1 MKSFAY
7 KNRYW
12 IYVII
17 TIPAIVM
24 LFWKCKWGY
33 ATLDEAFYPTI
44 AYRFLQGDRMLFD
57 EWSNTQLSS
66 LVIMPFL
73 KAFMA
78 INGGTVGIYLCV
90 RYTYTVM
97 KIFISIYVFLVI
109 RKKYDDIKAFFSAF
123 LFLVFAGYGLMVLSY
138 NSIAISGFLLFVL
151 LVFDSDDSASG
162 WVKRILSGICLSI
175 SVFGIPYMAALYI
188 LYFLAV
194 IVVYK
199 LKERESNL
207 TIIRFYSINSFI
219 GTTIGVGVSVIAFCI
234 YTFRRVSIAQII
246 QTIPHILYGDP
257 SHAPKSLYQKTLAYF
272 VRIFFGNH
280 RNYTVL
286 IVYFVIAALI
296 LLFLLDKNRG
306 NHRNN
311 YIMSSMLAGGCL
323 LIAYIVSDNY
333 INDIIFVPS
342 IVAFL
347 VFIFASNEE
356 TNELF
361 ACIWLPGMAFTYFEY
376 LASNTGFSG
385 IASAS
390 CIATVGS
397 IIMILYTV
405 DEMKEHTKLK
415 IPVIIFCVL
424 EIVCCI
430 YYRATYVFW
439 EEGGL
444 GSLTR
449 RIEDGVCAGLK
460 VTDEEYEH
468 YYSVMSDVK
477 NIQDMPADT
486 KVLYIGDKVLWMA
499 GDQKCAS
506 YSPLCY
512 SISKDRSILYE
523 YYKEHPDKVAD
534 VIYVEEE
541 YGLDITEEIAETLGY
556 SYIKGEIGW
565 IMKKD
570 RIVP

>member
-188 LYFLAV
+188 LYD
-194 IVVYK
+194 K
-199 LKERESNL
+199 SES
-207 TIIRFYSINSFI
+207 
-219 GTTIGVGVSVIAFCI
+219 
-234 YTFRRVSIAQII
+234 
-246 QTIPHILYGDP
+246 
-257 SHAPKSLYQKTLAYF
+257 
-272 VRIFFGNH
+272 
-280 RNYTVL
+280 
-286 IVYFVIAALI
+286 VYFIFRVISL
-296 LLFLLDKNRG
+296 
-306 NHRNN
+306 
-311 YIMSSMLAGGCL
+311 
-323 LIAYIVSDNY
+323 
-333 INDIIFVPS
+333 
-342 IVAFL
+342 
-347 VFIFASNEE
+347 
-356 TNELF
+356 
-361 ACIWLPGMAFTYFEY
+361 
-376 LASNTGFSG
+376 LASRT
-385 IASAS
+385 
-390 CIATVGS
+390 
-397 IIMILYTV
+397 
-405 DEMKEHTKLK
+405 
-415 IPVIIFCVL
+415 
-424 EIVCCI
+424 
-430 YYRATYVFW
+430 
-439 EEGGL
+439 
-444 GSLTR
+444 
-449 RIEDGVCAGLK
+449 
-460 VTDEEYEH
+460 
-468 YYSVMSDVK
+468 
-477 NIQDMPADT
+477 
-486 KVLYIGDKVLWMA
+486 
-499 GDQKCAS
+499 S
-506 YSPLCY
+506 YHSFA
-512 SISKDRSILYE
+512 R
-523 YYKEHPDKVAD
+523 
-534 VIYVEEE
+534 
-541 YGLDITEEIAETLGY
+541 
-556 SYIKGEIGW
+556 W
-565 IMKKD
+565 
-570 RIVP
+570 